1 MALSHTYIDE
11 LAAFAT
17 PFHAVEKHPR
27 FTALRARL
35 SAGRDRTIDPGDI
48 AEMEARMRNPRAHYL
63 AALERLARE
72 METFL
77 HDTATGDG

>member
-1 MALSHTYIDE
+1 MAIPPIDTDE
-11 LAAFAT
+11 LAAVTA
-17 PFHAVEKHPR
+17 PFDAVEKHPR

-35 SAGRDRTIDPGDI
+35 LARRDRAICPGDI

-63 AALERLARE
+63 AALERLASE

-77 HDTATGDG
+77 RDTATGA